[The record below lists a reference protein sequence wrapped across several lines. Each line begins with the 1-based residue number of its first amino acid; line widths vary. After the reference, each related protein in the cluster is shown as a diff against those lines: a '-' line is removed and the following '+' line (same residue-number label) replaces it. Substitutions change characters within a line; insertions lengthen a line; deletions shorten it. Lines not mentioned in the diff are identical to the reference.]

1 MTNKPLKTIRLL
13 LLISLLGLL
22 AGCDDLRTKIVDL
35 IQPETPQ
42 QTLVVVDDLI
52 ANGKTKLAISKA
64 EKLAETSGPM
74 QGQFSW
80 SLARAYALE
89 GDLDKALKNL
99 RTAIE
104 KLNLTPAD
112 VLHEKAFE
120 SVQTNI
126 RFMETITNTSGTQ
139 QSSSPPSKQGGVQSD
154 ANQTNIKMDS
164 SGTEVRAGNIILKLP
179 N

>member
-1 MTNKPLKTIRLL
+1 MLLKTIRLI
-13 LLISLLGLL
+13 LLISLFGIF
-22 AGCDDLRTKIVDL
+22 AGCDELRSKIVDV
-35 IQPETPQ
+35 IQPQTPQ
-42 QTLVVVDDLI
+42 QTLIAVDDLI
-52 ANGKTKLAISKA
+52 VNGNTKLAISKA
-64 EKLAETSGPM
+64 EKIVETSGPM

-120 SVQTNI
+120 SIQTNI
-126 RFMETITNTSGTQ
+126 RFMETITNVSGTQ
-139 QSSSPPSKQGGVQSD
+139 QSSSSSVNQVRNQTD
-154 ANQTNIKMDS
+154 ANQTSIKMDS
-164 SGTEVRAGNIILKLP
+164 SGTEVRAGNIVLKLP

>member
-1 MTNKPLKTIRLL
+1 MLLKTIRLF
-13 LLISLLGLL
+13 LLISLFGIF
-22 AGCDDLRTKIVDL
+22 AGCDELRSKIVDV
-35 IQPETPQ
+35 IQPQTPQ
-42 QTLVVVDDLI
+42 QTLIAVDDLI
-52 ANGKTKLAISKA
+52 VNGNTKLAISKA
-64 EKLAETSGPM
+64 EKIVETSGPM

-120 SVQTNI
+120 SIQTNI
-126 RFMETITNTSGTQ
+126 RFMETITNVSGTQ
-139 QSSSPPSKQGGVQSD
+139 QSSSSSVNQVRNQTD
-154 ANQTNIKMDS
+154 ANQTSIKMDS
-164 SGTEVRAGNIILKLP
+164 SGTEVRAGNIVLKLP

>member
-1 MTNKPLKTIRLL
+1 MKNKLLKTIRLF
-13 LLISLLGLL
+13 LLISLVGML

-42 QTLVVVDDLI
+42 QTLVVVEDLI

-80 SLARAYALE
+80 SLARAYVLE
-89 GDLDKALKNL
+89 GDVDKALKNL
-99 RTAIE
+99 RTAID

-126 RFMETITNTSGTQ
+126 RFMEVITNISGAQ
-139 QSSSPPSKQGGVQSD
+139 QSSTPPSKLGGIHSD
-154 ANQTNIKMDS
+154 ANQTSIKMDG

>member
-1 MTNKPLKTIRLL
+1 MLLKTIRLI
-13 LLISLLGLL
+13 LLISLFGIF
-22 AGCDDLRTKIVDL
+22 AGCDELRSKIVDV
-35 IQPETPQ
+35 IQPQTPQ
-42 QTLVVVDDLI
+42 QTLIAVDDLI
-52 ANGKTKLAISKA
+52 VNGNTKLAITKA
-64 EKLAETSGPM
+64 EKIVETSGPM

-120 SVQTNI
+120 SIQTNI
-126 RFMETITNTSGTQ
+126 RFMETITNVSGTQ
-139 QSSSPPSKQGGVQSD
+139 QSSNSSVNQVRNQTD
-154 ANQTNIKMDS
+154 ANQTSIKMDS
-164 SGTEVRAGNIILKLP
+164 SGTEVRAGNIVLKLP